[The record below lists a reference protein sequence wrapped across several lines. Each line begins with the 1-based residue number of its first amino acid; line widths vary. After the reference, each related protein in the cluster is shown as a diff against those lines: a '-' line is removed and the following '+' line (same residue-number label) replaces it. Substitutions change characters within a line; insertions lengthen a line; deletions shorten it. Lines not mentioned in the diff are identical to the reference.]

1 MQDSPAAPGNPDYRK
16 MEMQMTRRFCLILA
30 LIAIAACR
38 ANLAHAE
45 QTIYINAKVITVDA
59 AQPSAQAF
67 AVDNGRFTA
76 VGTNAE
82 ILKLKTP
89 STTVIDLKGKTV
101 TPGFNDAHLHPQA
114 IFDENSPY
122 YRVWLGSDKVKTID
136 ELVAALKRK
145 AAITPAGKSINGYG
159 YNDVTLGRHPTR
171 YDLDKVSTTQP
182 VSITHGSGHITVV
195 NSFMLEAAGVTKETA
210 NPPGGALDRD
220 PDGTPNGVLRESGRG
235 VLGRG
240 RREQQAAAS
249 SDKTASTDQ
258 PAAGRGQR
266 GEGRQ
271 PSAEGGDRR
280 GADAGDRMSIP
291 HDDEINGYLNCFR
304 QYSAR
309 GITSVGI
316 AGGSPA
322 SFKLMQ
328 EVRDRGN
335 PVRVAFMFGV
345 GNFDALQ
352 AAGMQR
358 GFGDERLRIS
368 SLKNFQGNSFSGR
381 TAWLS
386 QAYSDRPDYFG
397 IAPAR
402 TQEQLDADV
411 QKWWDAGWQVATHS
425 NGDREIDMMLTAI
438 ERAEAKNPRPDA
450 RWRIEHASVMNQAM
464 LDRARK
470 DGVIL
475 VFHSYFWEYGNIL
488 DSYGPERLAM
498 IHAYRT
504 AIDMGI
510 HVAGHS
516 DSPISAAYPLLR
528 IQDMVTRKGSDGI
541 VRGGN
546 QRISVEEA
554 IKVWTQDG
562 AYATFEENIKGS
574 ITPGKLADFVVLE
587 KDPRQVPPDTIKD
600 IILEATYLG
609 GEKVYTAPPTP
620 VAMIPQPPLNYG
632 DGNYGDGDE
641 EENDSAIW

>member
-1 MQDSPAAPGNPDYRK
+1 MSK
-16 MEMQMTRRFCLILA
+16 RFCLILVLLA
-30 LIAIAACR
+30 SAACL
-38 ANLAHAE
+38 ANLAHAAE
-45 QTIYINAKVITVDA
+45 TIFINAKVITVDPA
-59 AQPSAQAF
+59 HPSAQAF
-67 AVDNGRFTA
+67 AIDNGRFAA

-82 ILKLKTP
+82 ILKLKTA

-122 YRVWLGSDKVKTID
+122 YRVWLGSDRVKTMDDLI
-136 ELVAALKRK
+136 AALKHK
-145 AAITPAGKSINGYG
+145 AAITPAGKPITGYG

-171 YDLDKVSTTQP
+171 HDLDKVSTTQP

-195 NSFMLEAAGVTKETA
+195 NSFMLEAAGVTKETPD
-210 NPPGGALDRD
+210 PPGGALDRD
-220 PDGTPNGVLRESGRG
+220 PDGTPNGVLRESARG
-235 VLGRG
+235 VLSRG
-240 RREQQAAAS
+240 RRGPQAADS
-249 SDKTASTDQ
+249 GDKAATTNQ
-258 PAAGRGQR
+258 PAGGRAQSPDGRG
-266 GEGRQ
+266 
-271 PSAEGGDRR
+271 
-280 GADAGDRMSIP
+280 AGQNDRMGIP
-291 HDDEINGYLNCFR
+291 RDQEIEGYLNCFR

-316 AGGSPA
+316 AGGSPS

-328 EVRDRGN
+328 ELRDRSN
-335 PVRVAFMFGV
+335 PVRVGFMFMV
-345 GNFDALQ
+345 GNFDTLQ
-352 AAGMQR
+352 AAGIQR
-358 GFGDERLRIS
+358 GFGDDRLRVS
-368 SLKNFQGNSFSGR
+368 SLKNFQGNSLSGR

-386 QAYSDRPDYFG
+386 EAYSDRPGYFG
-397 IAPAR
+397 IPPAR

-450 RWRIEHASVMNQAM
+450 RWRIEHASVMNQS
-464 LDRARK
+464 LLNRAKK

-475 VFHSYFWEYGNIL
+475 VFHSYMWEYGNIL
-488 DSYGPERLAM
+488 ASYGPERLSM
-498 IHAYRT
+498 MHAYRT

-510 HVAGHS
+510 PVAGHS
-516 DSPISAAYPLLR
+516 DSPISAADPLLR
-528 IQDMVTRKGSDGI
+528 IQDMVTRKSQQGVVI
-541 VRGGN
+541 GGN
-546 QRISVEEA
+546 QRISVDEA

-600 IILEATYLG
+600 IVLEATYLG
-609 GEKVYTAPPTP
+609 GDKVYTAPPTP

-641 EENDSAIW
+641 EENNSAIW